1 MNKRNLTS
9 VAGYRPLVAA
19 RAISAIVLWLDFTLI
34 FSLLSFQWRAEAMVV
49 GLASAL
55 YGLPGLIVGP
65 YLGSLADR
73 SNPVHMLIGSY
84 LARAITSGL
93 LIFAPNVHI
102 FVVLVLLKGLA
113 NVGAMPAEQVLIRS
127 MLSREQ
133 AVENAGIMSAVD
145 QLTKIS
151 APLVAATMTGLFRPE
166 SGLWLSTILAF
177 FGIGCLCWLLPC
189 SHKVDATRRAAGK
202 AGQFG
207 ALLAL
212 LRENIQFRFA
222 FFSVVLLSAVLGL
235 YDPLLTLFLRGQVMP
250 ASTFGLIVS
259 CTAGGGL
266 CGALIFRRVYVR
278 HGQRLAATGLA
289 GFGLTVLLPGILASQ
304 DVAIPASLLLVLWAL
319 NGCFY
324 GLSAMSFGVAVQ
336 QQCPQEY
343 IGNISAA
350 ARSVQLAALVL
361 GPLLGA
367 SMAQRLGIPLV
378 FVTSGSVAAIV
389 GLLLVARSRQ
399 SPTHVSATSGSAE
412 GP

>member
-1 MNKRNLTS
+1 MNQRNLTS
-9 VAGYRPLVAA
+9 VAGYMPLVAA
-19 RAISAIVLWLDFTLI
+19 RTISAVVLWLDFTLI
-34 FSLLSFQWRAEAMVV
+34 FSLLAYQWHAEAMVV

-93 LIFAPNVHI
+93 LILAPTVHI

-113 NVGAMPAEQVLIRS
+113 NVGAMPAEQVLIRR

-133 AVENAGIMSAVD
+133 AVANASVMTAVD
-145 QLTKIS
+145 QLTKIL
-151 APLVAATMTGLFRPE
+151 APLVAASMTGLFRPE
-166 SGLWLSTILAF
+166 SGLWLSTFLAVL
-177 FGIGCLCWLLPC
+177 GVGCLCWLLPY
-189 SHKVDATRRAAGK
+189 SRKVDMTRSATGK
-202 AGQFG
+202 TGQF
-207 ALLAL
+207 APLLDL
-212 LRENIQFRFA
+212 LRMNIQFRFA
-222 FFSVVLLSAVLGL
+222 FFSAVLLSAVLGL
-235 YDPLLTLFLRGQVMP
+235 YDPLLTLFLRGQGMP
-250 ASTFGLIVS
+250 PSTFGLIVS

-266 CGALIFRRVYVR
+266 CGALIFRKVYIR

-289 GFGLTVLLPGILASQ
+289 GFGLTVLLPGVLASR
-304 DVAIPASLLLVLWAL
+304 DVDIPASLLLVLWAL

-336 QQCPQEY
+336 QQCPRES

-378 FVTSGSVAAIV
+378 FVTSGGVAVVV
-389 GLLLVARSRQ
+389 GLLLVVRSRQ
-399 SPTHVSATSGSAE
+399 SLAHDSPASGSAE